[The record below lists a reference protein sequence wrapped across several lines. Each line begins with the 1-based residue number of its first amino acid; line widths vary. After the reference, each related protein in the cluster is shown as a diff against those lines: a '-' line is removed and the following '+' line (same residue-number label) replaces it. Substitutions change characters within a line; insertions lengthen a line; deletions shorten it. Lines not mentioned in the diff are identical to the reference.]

1 MAVSMWDVWE
11 RAETG
16 PIVPTK
22 EFETRVLFRKTQE
35 LVKKYGIKYGPESV
49 VPTDDGLIDKVWKAG
64 LELLVEVGLLCTD
77 TERVIKFSEQEVL
90 DTIGFAPKE
99 VVLGEGKDA
108 VVMAH
113 RGIED
118 KRLPILCGGPIAAP
132 VSEEIAPKVYEAY
145 AREPSLDTLWVGTPG
160 EIGGMPAK
168 SGSPFEMYAEKAN
181 LAWVRE
187 AFRRAG
193 RPGISIGGSAAT
205 SPRAAI
211 GACNEE
217 WGYRKCD
224 YIHCYL
230 VVSMKAD
237 YDTLCRAEHYHHYGC
252 LVWGC
257 GATFIGGLFGGPE
270 GAAIGSV
277 AETLATYMAFRAHIP
292 AVWTPDA
299 GYAPGMS
306 ARKPMWATALASAA
320 IARHT
325 NFAFFADTPYQAYAG
340 PCTEMYLYEIAATA
354 VAYVVCGG
362 HPAHGGGRQGLA
374 TDYFGGPLDTRFMRD
389 VADAATKLNR
399 GEANEIAK
407 AILARYEDKIEAQNP
422 PLGKTFQ
429 ECNDLKTLKPT
440 KEYLDLYDK
449 VKKELEGLGLAFE

>member
-1 MAVSMWDVWE
+1 
-11 RAETG
+11 
-16 PIVPTK
+16 
-22 EFETRVLFRKTQE
+22 
-35 LVKKYGIKYGPESV
+35 
-49 VPTDDGLIDKVWKAG
+49 
-64 LELLVEVGLLCTD
+64 
-77 TERVIKFSEQEVL
+77 
-90 DTIGFAPKE
+90 

-108 VVMAH
+108 VVMVH
-113 RGIED
+113 RDIED
-118 KRLPILCGGPIAAP
+118 ERLPVIWGGPVAVP
-132 VSEEIAPKVYEAY
+132 MSEEIALKAYEAY
-145 AREPSLDTLWVGTPG
+145 AREPSLEALWVGTPG

-168 SGSPFEMYAEKAN
+168 AGSPFEMYAEKAN

-193 RPGISIGGSAAT
+193 RPGIHISGSAAT

-224 YIHCYL
+224 SIHCYL
-230 VVSMKAD
+230 TVNMKVD

-257 GATFIGGLFGGPE
+257 GTTFIGGLFGGPE

-277 AETLATYMAFRAHIP
+277 AETLATYMAFRADLPI
-292 AVWTPDA
+292 VWTPDA
-299 GYAPGMS
+299 GYAPGMA
-306 ARKPMWATALASAA
+306 ARKPMWATSLGQAA
-320 IARHT
+320 ITRYT
-325 NFAFFADTPYQAYAG
+325 NFVPFDPTPYQAYAG
-340 PCTEMYLYEIAATA
+340 PCTDMYLYEIAASTI
-354 VAYVVCGG
+354 AYVVCGA
-362 HPAHGGGRQGLA
+362 HPDHGGGRQGVA
-374 TDYFGGPLDTRFMRD
+374 TDYFGGPLDTRFLRD
-389 VADAATKLNR
+389 VAYAATKLNR
-399 GEANEIAK
+399 GEANEIVK